1 MIELAQLESSTRS
14 PLTLERLIL
23 TSADW
28 VVSTSSSLYKDFQY
42 NNYSHNPYI
51 AAEMC
56 QMTKINHTVTTT
68 YVLQQLEVMENPR
81 HKEQGLNP
89 PLLPSQLVQISV

>member
-1 MIELAQLESSTRS
+1 MIELAQLESSKRS

-56 QMTKINHTVTTT
+56 QMTKINNNNNL
-68 YVLQQLEVMENPR
+68 LQQLEVMENPR

-89 PLLPSQLVQISV
+89 PLLPSQLVQIAV